1 MCFYRL
7 QLSHHYPTSTW
18 RSASETQQ
26 GFAQTGGIRHPQ
38 GVVPVGSAPSA
49 MFQKRREKNE
59 RKKRDVLTGGRDK
72 KGFSSLSTCVS
83 LRRPSLPN
91 PKAPPPPSLP
101 PCMPA
106 LLFKISTQMTGMWFV
121 FSFFFFF
128 FNASLQMNA
137 YTAALSVALPNCCVL
152 TSSRDI
158 HYNNG
163 SLAWMKAKQNASLH

>member
-38 GVVPVGSAPSA
+38 GVVPVGSALSA
-49 MFQKRREKNE
+49 MFQKRREKM
-59 RKKRDVLTGGRDK
+59 RGKREMCWLGEGIKRGLAVCRLASLCSVLPCPIPK
-72 KGFSSLSTCVS
+72 PL
-83 LRRPSLPN
+83 LPSLHACLHYFL
-91 PKAPPPPSLP
+91 KYLLRWQACGFFFPSL
-101 PCMPA
+101 
-106 LLFKISTQMTGMWFV
+106 
-121 FSFFFFF
+121 FF